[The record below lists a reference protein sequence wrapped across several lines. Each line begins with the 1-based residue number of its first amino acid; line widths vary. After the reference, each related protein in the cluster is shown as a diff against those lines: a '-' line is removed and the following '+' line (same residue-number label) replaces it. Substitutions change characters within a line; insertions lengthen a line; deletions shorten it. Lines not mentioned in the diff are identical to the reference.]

1 MESVTKQTI
10 TKQTI
15 KLGNSAGVLLPRE
28 WLNSVV
34 EVKLVKT
41 PYGKDRILKD
51 LNKYLKDYFKNILG
65 IYLTGS
71 YARGDYDKESDIDI
85 LVVTDSINKII
96 NIENYEFFLISEENL
111 TKNLSKSLYL
121 ASAIK
126 ETTPLMNQK
135 LLKKFRDMKINL
147 NIKDNL
153 REIERILRINKD
165 MIEIARDYNEKIL
178 DGTAY
183 SLVLRFRE
191 LYLIKCMRENR
202 MPDKKEF
209 LDLIGKNIYNAYVR
223 IKRDKEEINDGDV
236 EEADKIYEL
245 SKKWLKDLKEQ
256 KSE

>member
-191 LYLIKCMRENR
+191 LYLIRCMGENR
-202 MPDKKEF
+202 TPDKKEF